1 MQYRSRTDIIAAM
14 LRVAN
19 KGATKT
25 RMMYGAY
32 LSSAQLKEYVEF
44 LVARNLIRRDE
55 VTSLYWLTEQGMQF
69 LRASAELDELS
80 VVDGETAKREVE
92 IVEMHQP

>member
-1 MQYRSRTDIIAAM
+1 MQYRSRTDIISAM

-44 LVARNLIRRDE
+44 LTVRNLIRRDE
-55 VTSLYWLTEQGMQF
+55 TTSLYWLTEQGMKF

-80 VVDGETAKREVE
+80 MVETETTQQNAE
-92 IVEMHQP
+92 IVEMQR

>member
-1 MQYRSRTDIIAAM
+1 MQYRSRTDIISAM

-44 LVARNLIRRDE
+44 LTARNLIRRDE
-55 VTSLYWLTEQGMQF
+55 ATTLYWLTEQGMKF

-80 VVDGETAKREVE
+80 LMDTERTQQKVE
-92 IVEMHQP
+92 IVQMQR

>member
-1 MQYRSRTDIIAAM
+1 M

-44 LVARNLIRRDE
+44 LTGRNLIRRDDT
-55 VTSLYWLTEQGMQF
+55 TSLYWLTEPGMKF
-69 LRASAELDELS
+69 LRASAELDELTA
-80 VVDGETAKREVE
+80 VDSARTQERVAVMELER
-92 IVEMHQP
+92 